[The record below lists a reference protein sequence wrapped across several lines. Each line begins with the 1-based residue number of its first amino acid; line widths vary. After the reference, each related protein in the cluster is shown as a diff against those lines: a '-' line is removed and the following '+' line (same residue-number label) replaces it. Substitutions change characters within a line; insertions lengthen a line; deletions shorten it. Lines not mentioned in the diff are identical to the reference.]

1 MEFEDFAE
9 PEIAITAA
17 VAAAVFSPRA
27 RKVMRKGLVYGVAGV
42 LAAGDVVTS
51 FAKNVG
57 QGVQRASVAAT
68 HAAQEKGERGQESRK
83 EAEESGEGRAAE
95 AEEGTS
101 TPRRKTPR
109 AANPKATASAGGY

>member
-1 MEFEDFAE
+1 MEFEDFVE

-57 QGVQRASVAAT
+57 QGVQRAGEAAT
-68 HAAQEKGERGQESRK
+68 HAAQEKGEQGQESRK
-83 EAEESGEGRAAE
+83 ETEESGEGRAAE
-95 AEEGTS
+95 AEAGTS
-101 TPRRKTPR
+101 TPRRKTTR
-109 AANPKATASAGGY
+109 AANPKAAASAGGY